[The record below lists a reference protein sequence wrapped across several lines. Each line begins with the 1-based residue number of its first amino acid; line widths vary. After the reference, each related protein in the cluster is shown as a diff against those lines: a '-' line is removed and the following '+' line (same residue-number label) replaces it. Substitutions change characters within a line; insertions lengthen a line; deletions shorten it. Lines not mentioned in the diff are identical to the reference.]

1 MPSSLLLDLFMALL
15 CMKQEL
21 REESELQMIASTLC
35 QKNAYPHMV
44 HWKQTFYDALSH
56 NYTSCFLLTVEAK
69 TSMFWGEDLFD
80 LLLFFLKRICP
91 TLMFTMRFSFFN
103 LDFFSFICLF
113 DFFA

>member
-1 MPSSLLLDLFMALL
+1 MPSSHLLDLFMALL
-15 CMKQEL
+15 CMKQEWQ
-21 REESELQMIASTLC
+21 EESELQMIASTLC

-80 LLLFFLKRICP
+80 LLLFF
-91 TLMFTMRFSFFN
+91 
-103 LDFFSFICLF
+103 
-113 DFFA
+113 